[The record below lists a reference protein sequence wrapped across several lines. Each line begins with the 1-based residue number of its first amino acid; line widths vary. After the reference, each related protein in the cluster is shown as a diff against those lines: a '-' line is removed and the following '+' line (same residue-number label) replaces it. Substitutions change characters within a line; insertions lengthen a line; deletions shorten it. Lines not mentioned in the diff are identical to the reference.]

1 MPSVIGIN
9 KKRMAEYGKYKSI
22 QELLEAK
29 QGAHNYCRHQLQGVV
44 ENIQKLQRQL
54 KKLKSKRWSIYS
66 IDNQSIHNQTL
77 LNEVVKHLK
86 EKAFR
91 DLSFLFFGI
100 VKWDRN

>member
-1 MPSVIGIN
+1 
-9 KKRMAEYGKYKSI
+9 MAKYRKYKSI

-44 ENIQKLQRQL
+44 GNILKLRRQL

-66 IDNQSIHNQTL
+66 IDNESIHNQTL

-86 EKAFR
+86 K
-91 DLSFLFFGI
+91 
-100 VKWDRN
+100 K